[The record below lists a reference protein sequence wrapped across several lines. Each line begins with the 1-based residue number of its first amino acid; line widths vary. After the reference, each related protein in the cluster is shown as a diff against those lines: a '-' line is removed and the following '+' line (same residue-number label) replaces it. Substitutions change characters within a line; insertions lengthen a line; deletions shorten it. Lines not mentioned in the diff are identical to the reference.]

1 MKGLSYA
8 TISSTKYY
16 DALLK
21 ALYISVKQK
30 VEEIDV
36 PKVQIIAVDG
46 NEPPASTQYQ
56 DAISALYGVGYTLK
70 MGLKF
75 KKLPQPN
82 GYFDYKV
89 GGLETLWWGTQGE
102 INISDAKTL
111 RWKAFLM
118 APAFIDRTLF
128 RQAVEQAKAKK
139 PDIPYDSVR
148 LTTLHEGH
156 SVQMLHIGSYEQ
168 EEPTIKQLLE
178 YIKDHNLQVNGHHH
192 EIYISD
198 PRRTKPEKLKTVI
211 RYPVNTYE

>member
-30 VEEIDV
+30 VEAIDV
-36 PKVQIIAVDG
+36 PEVQIIAVDG

-70 MGLKF
+70 MGLKY
-75 KKLPQPN
+75 KKLLQPN

-89 GGLETLWWGTQGE
+89 GGLETLWWSTQGE

-118 APAFIDRTLF
+118 VPAFVDRTLF
-128 RQAVEQAKAKK
+128 KQAAEQAKAKK
-139 PDIPYDSVR
+139 PDIPYESVQ

-156 SVQMLHIGSYEQ
+156 SVQMLHVGPYEQ
-168 EEPTIKQLLE
+168 EEPTINQLKV

-198 PRRTKPEKLKTVI
+198 PRHTKPEKLKTVI
-211 RYPVNTYE
+211 RYPVNTYG